1 MELSK
6 RGDFNP
12 STNQYFWYLDLPRMK
27 QSLLDHLYHTVL
39 NLKLRKRHEMDLAKD
54 ILEFA
59 PASDADQKRREALEH
74 KIELIESSIRR
85 VDSTILLF
93 EKF

>member
-1 MELSK
+1 MSK

-12 STNQYFWYLDLPRMK
+12 STNQYFWYLDLPRLK
-27 QSLLDHLYHTVL
+27 QSLLDQLYHTVL
-39 NLKLRKRHEMDLAKD
+39 NLRLRKRHELEQAKE

-59 PASDADQKRREALEH
+59 PVSEADQRKREVLEN
-74 KIELIESSIRR
+74 KIELLESSIRR
-85 VDSTILLF
+85 VDNTILLF